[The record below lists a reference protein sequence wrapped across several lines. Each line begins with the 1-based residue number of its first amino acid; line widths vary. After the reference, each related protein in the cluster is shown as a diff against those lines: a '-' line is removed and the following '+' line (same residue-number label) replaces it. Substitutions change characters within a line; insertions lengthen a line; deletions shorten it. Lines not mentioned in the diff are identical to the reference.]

1 MRLTVLVVV
10 LAAILIALLALNGNI
25 LNDKSQLAPSKE
37 LKSPVRSN
45 ESGNQQT
52 FLFIETQ
59 KHKNGTVISG
69 NPSDLAIDFPT
80 YDLRNSTLSTVER
93 IELNSS
99 TKAIYGN
106 EFQISGDIG
115 SGTSSGL
122 YPVKDLPYSY
132 GEINILSIE
141 GDNVTLECYRKN
153 VTLVPGGSWKI
164 ETIQPEKIGEGLLNV
179 TTTVTVYNHGKVVV
193 KVDR

>member
-1 MRLTVLVVV
+1 M
-10 LAAILIALLALNGNI
+10 NGNI
-25 LNDKSQLAPSKE
+25 LNGTSPLGHAKE
-37 LKSPVRSN
+37 LKSPARSN
-45 ESGNQQT
+45 ETGNQQT

-69 NPSDLAIDFPT
+69 NASHLAIDFPT
-80 YDLRNSTLSTVER
+80 YDLINSTVSTVER

-115 SGTSSGL
+115 FGISSGL
-122 YPVKDLPYSY
+122 YPVNYLPYNY

-141 GDNVTLECYRKN
+141 GDNATLDCYGRN
-153 VTLVPGGSWKI
+153 VTLVPGDSWKI
-164 ETIQPEKIGEGLLNV
+164 ETIQPEKIGDGLLNV
-179 TTTVTVYNHGKVVV
+179 TTTVTVYNHGKVAV
-193 KVDR
+193 KIER